1 MTFLRRVTVS
11 HIPLSLGYRY
21 RSTAGPC
28 WTNTLLSHVTQAQP
42 RLGSKA
48 QTGVG
53 LPAAT
58 VPLIPQTY
66 TQRRYDSSKSTP
78 PSLEP
83 FSRHGAAKKRRQE
96 ETEDKNKRGE
106 RANHVDKQEDVSQD
120 RGSDQKQKEDK
131 EAKDDPRKEAVQDK
145 QGVKTFRP
153 ARLPIVLCH
162 GFFGFDSLGTNPDF
176 RFDYWYGVREALDE
190 IGACVHTAKVP
201 PFSGIQNRAE
211 ALRTYIERT
220 VPHGSEL
227 NLIGHSMG
235 GLDCRYLISHLQ
247 SPHFKVRSLTTLG
260 TPHRGSPF
268 ADYVMSDIVGRARV
282 EVFWTV
288 LGLVGIQR
296 GAAENLTTYY
306 LNNEFNPNTPNQ
318 PGVSYFSYGA
328 SFEPGFFSRFR
339 FPWQVIMDRE
349 GPNDGLVSVKSA
361 QWGKYIRTISNADHM
376 DLMNWANAL
385 AWSRAR
391 FPWILGGSSHDP
403 EGRPKGAFETD
414 NDDEGDK
421 DLPKE
426 EPALFNA
433 IELYLEISD
442 MLYEHGL

>member
-1 MTFLRRVTVS
+1 MTLLLISRKVPVR
-11 HIPLSLGYRY
+11 HIPF
-21 RSTAGPC
+21 STGCRFHSAARPC
-28 WTNTLLSHVTQAQP
+28 RWSTTVLNHVSQAQP
-42 RLGSKA
+42 WHGSGSR
-48 QTGVG
+48 TPFG
-53 LPAAT
+53 LPAVT
-58 VPLIPQTY
+58 VIPVFHSY
-66 TQRRYDSSKSTP
+66 TQRRYDSSKSTS
-78 PSLEP
+78 PSVDL
-83 FSRHGAAKKRRQE
+83 FSRHEAAKRRRQE
-96 ETEDKNKRGE
+96 KVEDKKGGDE
-106 RANHVDKQEDVSQD
+106 KASHVDKQKETSQD
-120 RGSDQKQKEDK
+120 Q
-131 EAKDDPRKEAVQDK
+131 EAKDDPRKESVEDK
-145 QGVKTFRP
+145 KGLKAFRP

-162 GFFGFDSLGTNPDF
+162 GFSGFDSLGKNPDF

-190 IGACVHTAKVP
+190 IGACVHTARVP

-211 ALRTYIERT
+211 ALRSYIERT

-268 ADYVMSDIVGRARV
+268 ADYVMSDIVGRARL
-282 EVFWTV
+282 ETFWKL
-288 LGLVGIQR
+288 LGLVGIER

-318 PGVSYFSYGA
+318 PGVSYFSYAG
-328 SFEPGFFSRFR
+328 SFEPGLFSRFR

-361 QWGKYIRTISNADHM
+361 QWGEYIRTIPNADHM
-376 DLMNWANAL
+376 DLMNWVNAL

-414 NDDEGDK
+414 NDDEGDR
-421 DLPKE
+421 DSPKE
-426 EPALFNA
+426 ESALFNA

-442 MLYEHGL
+442 MLHEHGL

>member
-1 MTFLRRVTVS
+1 MDRKDGDER
-11 HIPLSLGYRY
+11 
-21 RSTAGPC
+21 A
-28 WTNTLLSHVTQAQP
+28 SHV
-42 RLGSKA
+42 
-48 QTGVG
+48 
-53 LPAAT
+53 
-58 VPLIPQTY
+58 
-66 TQRRYDSSKSTP
+66 
-78 PSLEP
+78 E
-83 FSRHGAAKKRRQE
+83 
-96 ETEDKNKRGE
+96 
-106 RANHVDKQEDVSQD
+106 KQKDPSQD
-120 RGSDQKQKEDK
+120 HGSDRKRKDDE
-131 EAKDDPRKEAVQDK
+131 EAKEDPRKEAVEEK
-145 QGVKTFRP
+145 QGLKTYRP

-162 GFFGFDSLGTNPDF
+162 GFSGFDSLGKNPDF

-190 IGACVHTAKVP
+190 IGACVHTARVP

-211 ALRTYIERT
+211 ALRSYIERT

-268 ADYVMSDIVGRARV
+268 ADYVMSDIVGRTRLEA
-282 EVFWTV
+282 FWTL
-288 LGLVGIQR
+288 LGLVGIER

-318 PGVSYFSYGA
+318 PGVSYFSYAA

-339 FPWQVIMDRE
+339 FPWQVIMNRE

-361 QWGKYIRTISNADHM
+361 QWGEYIRTIPNADHM
-376 DLMNWANAL
+376 DLMNWVNAL

-391 FPWILGGSSHDP
+391 LPWILGGSSHDP

-414 NDDEGDK
+414 NDDEGDQNS
-421 DLPKE
+421 PKE
-426 EPALFNA
+426 EPSLFKA

>member
-1 MTFLRRVTVS
+1 DVNRDR
-11 HIPLSLGYRY
+11 
-21 RSTAGPC
+21 
-28 WTNTLLSHVTQAQP
+28 
-42 RLGSKA
+42 
-48 QTGVG
+48 
-53 LPAAT
+53 
-58 VPLIPQTY
+58 
-66 TQRRYDSSKSTP
+66 KS
-78 PSLEP
+78 
-83 FSRHGAAKKRRQE
+83 
-96 ETEDKNKRGE
+96 
-106 RANHVDKQEDVSQD
+106 D
-120 RGSDQKQKEDK
+120 RKEKEDK
-131 EAKDDPRKEAVQDK
+131 EAKGDPRKEAVEEN
-145 QGVKTFRP
+145 QGLKTFRP

-162 GFFGFDSLGTNPDF
+162 GFSGFDSLGTNPDF

-190 IGACVHTAKVP
+190 IGACVHTARVP

-211 ALRTYIERT
+211 ALRNFIERT
-220 VPHGSEL
+220 VPHGAEL

-235 GLDCRYLISHLQ
+235 GLDCRYLIAHLQ

-268 ADYVMSDIVGRARV
+268 ADYVMSDIVGRTRLEA
-282 EVFWTV
+282 FWT
-288 LGLVGIQR
+288 LLELVGIKR

-328 SFEPGFFSRFR
+328 SIQPGFFSRFR
-339 FPWQVIMDRE
+339 FSWQVIMDRE

-361 QWGKYIRTISNADHM
+361 QWGEYIRTIPNADHM
-376 DLMNWANAL
+376 DLMNWVNAL

-414 NDDEGDK
+414 NDDESDGDSS
-421 DLPKE
+421 PQE

-442 MLYEHGL
+442 MLHEHGL